1 MTTNFLGFQK
11 LADRYAIRLIQ
22 PLLTQSRLGT
32 ERRSLM
38 EADVEHRFWPASY
51 MPQDDL
57 RGHFEFGLKYERMNF
72 EFFSRLFAVIE
83 PQEVQA
89 WVRDAPTGQYAR
101 RCGFFYE
108 WFTGLTL
115 DVPDTPQNVPYVDA
129 LPSRDYLCASKSH
142 NSKRWK
148 VRDNMPGDARYCPLV
163 YLGPVA
169 DRGWIYDVAAGVE
182 KLDNTYGKDLLMRSA
197 AWLTFK
203 ESRASFAIEHE
214 DDNKDRVR
222 RFAAAIQEHSGKMAK
237 PLFMQNLQLLQRS
250 ILGENALRLG
260 VRSSPV
266 FVGQTGFKEVVH
278 YIAPMGPDVLPM
290 LEGLL
295 LFDEKIKGCNPVV
308 RAAAV
313 SFAFVYLHPLSDG
326 NGRVHRFL
334 INHLLAEDGATP
346 AHIIIPV
353 SATIAGSARGLAEYD
368 KALEGFSRPLMRRYA
383 DEYRFGEEQTYPDGV
398 SSNLEFPAAADAL
411 HAWRYIDLTEKVHY
425 LSGLLRETVEHE
437 MADEAEALRT
447 NDAARAAIKEVVEMP
462 DADADRIIRSLKAS
476 QWTVSGK
483 LAREWPMLFAQG
495 GRLFHLHA
503 EVVSAV
509 RDAFV
514 RQPGAKA

>member
-1 MTTNFLGFQK
+1 MTAAFLGFQK
-11 LADRYAIRLIQ
+11 LADRYGISLVQ
-22 PLLTQSRLGT
+22 PLLTQSRLGS

-38 EADVEHRFWPASY
+38 EGHVDHRFWPASY
-51 MPQDDL
+51 APQDDL

-72 EFFSRLFAVIE
+72 EFFSRLFAAIKPE
-83 PQEVQA
+83 EVEA
-89 WVRDAPTGQYAR
+89 WVLDAPTGQYAR
-101 RCGFFYE
+101 RTGFFYE
-108 WFTGLTL
+108 WFTGRTL

-129 LPSRDYLCASKSH
+129 LSSSEYLCASKPQ
-142 NSKRWK
+142 NNKRWK
-148 VRDNMPGDARYCPLV
+148 VRNNMPGDVRYCPLV

-169 DRGWIYDVAAGVE
+169 GRNWIYDVAAGVE
-182 KLDNTYGKDLLMRSA
+182 KLDATYGKDLLVRSA

-214 DDNKDRVR
+214 EDKKDRVK

-237 PLFMQNLQLLQRS
+237 PLYLQNLYLLQRS

-278 YIAPMGPDVLPM
+278 YIAPMGPDVMSM
-290 LEGLL
+290 LEGLS
-295 LFDEKIKGCNPVV
+295 LFDENIKGCNPVV

-313 SFAFVYLHPLSDG
+313 SFAFVYLHPMSDG

-346 AHIIIPV
+346 THIIIPV
-353 SATIAGSARGLAEYD
+353 SATIAGSAKGLAGYD
-368 KALEGFSRPLMRRYA
+368 KTLEGFSRPLMRRYL
-383 DEYRFGEEQTYPDGV
+383 DEYSFGDEKTYPDGV
-398 SSNLEFPAAADAL
+398 SSNLEFPASADAL
-411 HAWRYIDLTEKVHY
+411 HAWRYIDLTEQVHY

-447 NDAARAAIKEVVEMP
+447 NDAARVAIKEVVEMP
-462 DADADRIIRSLKAS
+462 DADADRIIRSLKNS
-476 QWTVSGK
+476 NWTVSGK
-483 LAREWPMLFAQG
+483 LAREWPILFEEG
-495 GRLFHLHA
+495 GRLYHLHQELA
-503 EVVSAV
+503 NAV
-509 RDAFV
+509 RAVFTNSS
-514 RQPGAKA
+514 KH